1 MVDVLSKAQS
11 QVKSSS
17 HSLYTALKRL
27 FHTLVVSTVFA
38 LVVVLILLLQQYQ
51 NDWLTVQ
58 TRFSGESIAR
68 QYAKLLQPAFIADQL
83 TSEGLEIDAGT
94 ALLNNIARRDYIES
108 VAAILINEPHILAL
122 SVFDKDGRYIAPLP
136 QIESV
141 VSMSQSQSV
150 TPLTYVGVITDDNEN
165 LLGYVNIHMNTQ
177 AVLESP
183 LTLRY
188 QLALI
193 ACILVFLALMLGIYL
208 TRAFYKSRPWFIQ
221 VIESIRNKEKR

>member
-136 QIESV
+136 QIASV

-221 VIESIRNKEKR
+221 VIESKRNKEKR

>member
-1 MVDVLSKAQS
+1 MLSKAQS

-58 TRFSGESIAR
+58 TRFSGDSIAR

-221 VIESIRNKEKR
+221 VIESKRNKEKR

>member
-1 MVDVLSKAQS
+1 VLSKAQS

-27 FHTLVVSTVFA
+27 FHTVVVSTVFA

-141 VSMSQSQSV
+141 VSMTQSQSV

-221 VIESIRNKEKR
+221 VIESKRNKEKR

>member
-221 VIESIRNKEKR
+221 VIESKRNKEKR

>member
-83 TSEGLEIDAGT
+83 TSENLETDAGT

-221 VIESIRNKEKR
+221 VIESKRNKEKR

>member
-58 TRFSGESIAR
+58 TRVSGESIAR

-221 VIESIRNKEKR
+221 VIESKRNKEKR

>member
-1 MVDVLSKAQS
+1 LVDVLSKAQS

-221 VIESIRNKEKR
+221 VIESKRNKEKR

>member
-58 TRFSGESIAR
+58 TRFSGDSIAR

-83 TSEGLEIDAGT
+83 TSENLETDAGT

-221 VIESIRNKEKR
+221 VIESKRNKEKR

>member
-1 MVDVLSKAQS
+1 MVNVLNKATTQT
-11 QVKSSS
+11 KNDS

-38 LVVVLILLLQQYQ
+38 LIVVLLLLVQQYQ

-58 TRFSGESIAR
+58 TRSTGESIAR
-68 QYAKLLQPAFIADQL
+68 QYAKLLQPAFFTQDRPMLGQNQKAESESAL
-83 TSEGLEIDAGT
+83 TQ
-94 ALLNNIARRDYIES
+94 RQYIES
-108 VAAILINEPHILAL
+108 VATVLKNEPHILAL
-122 SVFDKDGRYIAPLP
+122 SVFDKNGRYIAPLP
-136 QIESV
+136 QIDSIV
-141 VSMSQSQSV
+141 AISQSQNV
-150 TPLTYVGVITDDNEN
+150 TPLTYVEAINDDKGN

-208 TRAFYKSRPWFIQ
+208 TRAFYKSRPWFIH
-221 VIESIRNKEKR
+221 VIESKKKQMKLTQ

>member
-1 MVDVLSKAQS
+1 MLSKAQS

-221 VIESIRNKEKR
+221 VIESKRNKEKR

>member
-58 TRFSGESIAR
+58 TRFSGDSIAR

-136 QIESV
+136 QIQSV

-221 VIESIRNKEKR
+221 VIESKRNKEKR

>member
-1 MVDVLSKAQS
+1 M
-11 QVKSSS
+11 
-17 HSLYTALKRL
+17 YTALKRL

-221 VIESIRNKEKR
+221 VIESKRNKEKR